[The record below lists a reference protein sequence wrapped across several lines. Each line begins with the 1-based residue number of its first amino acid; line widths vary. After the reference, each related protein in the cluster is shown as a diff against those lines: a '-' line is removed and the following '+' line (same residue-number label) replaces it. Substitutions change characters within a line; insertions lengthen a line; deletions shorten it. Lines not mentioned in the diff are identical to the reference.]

1 MSSHPYTPTNNM
13 ANMQRSHSKEK
24 NQKFIS
30 PFTNFSSNKNP
41 NNNFILSEN
50 QRNINKFKSQKKQRQ
65 KDSYVRNLTENKHST
80 FFENNYIN
88 NIKLK
93 NYSNLMIKNSK
104 IMRNLNAKNKNKIKN
119 KSQSLLKPNLEIENP
134 NNIDNINSNTHS
146 RLNTNNTNNNNKR
159 YRKNISEHDLVNNIL
174 NTFTNY
180 NFPKNINS
188 KINNYSNFSSK
199 KKISYSKNNNNGTKR
214 QNNNITNINR
224 PRTASETKLFR
235 SSSGYSYINNNL
247 FYTNSFFNGFNGDIP
262 NQINYIPTWGNS
274 PDFSNNNGNF
284 NSKQKNTK
292 GPIVGK
298 IIKNYKNNDLN
309 CIFNMNLIPPSSVN
323 NIQDYFKNLYKV
335 EYNNDN
341 RNKKHEKNIK
351 KEKENNNEGINLKII
366 NEDNKKINANKVNEI
381 KNKKNW
387 EESVEEIH
395 YYYVH
400 MIQSGKKLEKKLF
413 KK

>member
-1 MSSHPYTPTNNM
+1 
-13 ANMQRSHSKEK
+13 
-24 NQKFIS
+24 
-30 PFTNFSSNKNP
+30 
-41 NNNFILSEN
+41 
-50 QRNINKFKSQKKQRQ
+50 
-65 KDSYVRNLTENKHST
+65 
-80 FFENNYIN
+80 
-88 NIKLK
+88 
-93 NYSNLMIKNSK
+93 
-104 IMRNLNAKNKNKIKN
+104 MRNLNAKNKNKIKN

-274 PDFSNNNGNF
+274 PEFSNNNGNF
-284 NSKQKNTK
+284 NSKQKNNK